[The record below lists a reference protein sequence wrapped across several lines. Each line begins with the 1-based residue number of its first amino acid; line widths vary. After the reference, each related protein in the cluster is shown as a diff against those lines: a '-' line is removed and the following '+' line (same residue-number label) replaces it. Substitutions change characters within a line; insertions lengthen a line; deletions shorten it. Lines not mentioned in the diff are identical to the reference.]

1 MPSENRQE
9 RSVGVDRLQP
19 GDHAILA
26 YSDDGERW
34 EILSEFT
41 QQGFVRG
48 ERVCIRLDVDQSPE
62 EVAPRLAGGIAA
74 ARDAIGSGQ
83 LVVSNTPRFA
93 PGCYDPMVLVARTR
107 ELIDAAL
114 RDGYQGLRSA
124 SDGSLALA
132 PVDDWQQLLEY
143 ETVVQRSLFATGQ
156 ARWYTAICQYDLR
169 RFGDVPALDAI
180 REVHT
185 VIVLDKT
192 GALHVSLITDGMRI
206 TGEVDLSTRDE
217 FTTALQRVAGHQA
230 PTLVLDIADLSFL
243 DAYSAA
249 AIVRLAAGLAAPRR
263 LEVRCRSHQRR
274 LLHTLGSRSVRQLS
288 IVTERL

>member
-26 YSDDGERW
+26 YSDDDERW

-41 QQGFVRG
+41 QLGFVRG
-48 ERVCIRLDVDQSPE
+48 EKVRILIDVDQSPE
-62 EVAPRLAGGIAA
+62 EIAPRLAGGTVA

-93 PGCYDPMVLVARTR
+93 PGGYDPMVLVARIR
-107 ELIDAAL
+107 ELIDATL
-114 RDGYQGLRSA
+114 REGYRGLRSA
-124 SDGSLALA
+124 SDRSLALT
-132 PVDDWQQLLEY
+132 PVDDWHQLLEY
-143 ETVVQRSLFATGQ
+143 ETVVQKSLFATGQ

-169 RFGDVPALDAI
+169 RFGDIPVLDAI
-180 REVHT
+180 RGVHT

-192 GALHVSLITDGMRI
+192 GALHVSLTADGMRI
-206 TGEVDLSTRDE
+206 TGDVDLSTRAE
-217 FTTALQRVAGHQA
+217 FIAALRRVASHQT
-230 PTLVLDIADLSFL
+230 PTLVLDITDLSFL

>member
-26 YSDDGERW
+26 YSDNDERW

-41 QQGFVRG
+41 QHGFARD
-48 ERVCIRLDVDQSPE
+48 EKVCILIDVDQSPE
-62 EVAPRLAGGIAA
+62 EVASRLAGSTAT
-74 ARDAIGSGQ
+74 ARGAIGSGQ
-83 LVVSNTPRFA
+83 LLVSNTSRFA
-93 PGCYDPMVLVARTR
+93 PGGYDPMVLMARTR
-107 ELIDAAL
+107 KLIDATL
-114 RDGYQGLRSA
+114 REGYRGLRSA
-124 SDGSLALA
+124 SDRSPALTA
-132 PVDDWQQLLEY
+132 TDDWDRLFEY
-143 ETVVQRSLFATGQ
+143 ETVVQESLFATGQ

-169 RFGDVPALDAI
+169 RFGDIPVLDAI
-180 REVHT
+180 REAHT
-185 VIVLDKT
+185 VVVLDKT
-192 GALHVSLITDGMRI
+192 GALHVSLTADGMRI
-206 TGEVDLSTRDE
+206 TGEVDLSTRTE
-217 FTTALQRVAGHQA
+217 FTAALRRMAGHQT
-230 PTLVLDIADLSFL
+230 PTLVLDMTDLSFI